1 MFTSFPILMMK
12 DEGGRTLAMAGI
24 GPGFQHRSR
33 FDGYVMG
40 VVIGVE
46 AKAILFPIIFT
57 GAVTKFLEP
66 GADTL
71 SLSASSICL
80 LCTNWSMSS

>member
-1 MFTSFPILMMK
+1 MK
-12 DEGGRTLAMAGI
+12 HEGEERRRRSRTLAMAGI

-40 VVIGVE
+40 VIGVE
-46 AKAILFPIIFT
+46 AKAILFT

-66 GADTL
+66 GADPL
-71 SLSASSICL
+71 SPLPLYACYVL
-80 LCTNWSMSS
+80 TYGLVTNS